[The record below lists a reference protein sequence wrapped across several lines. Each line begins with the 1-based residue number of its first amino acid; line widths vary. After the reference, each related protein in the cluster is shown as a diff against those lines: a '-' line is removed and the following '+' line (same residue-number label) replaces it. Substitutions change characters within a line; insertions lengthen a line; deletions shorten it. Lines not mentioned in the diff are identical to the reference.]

1 MSSITSEEL
10 EKRIYDIDS
19 KLSPKFDSLEV
30 EIKSISE
37 KNDDKKPTPLQQ
49 EVPSTYINF
58 YFCKLSLNI
67 MFTFSYMIA
76 SVSLNIINRVVF
88 YNYKF
93 LFNFSFLLLPQIF
106 CIIFFIIVS
115 KKSETFKQKAGEI
128 SFQDFKK
135 LKWYYLTFAAIFT
148 TNNVFCFYG
157 TQLIINAAMFHTL
170 RKLVLV
176 MVYFYDVC
184 FDQKRFSKFTN
195 ICAVLVIFGSV
206 LTGIDTF
213 SRDYLGIII
222 VLINNT
228 INTIY
233 IKFTE
238 KFKKS
243 TGVTNLKLLVYN
255 SYLSGIA
262 LVVIIFVS
270 GEFSQLMTYF
280 KEEQYLGDGDKTGG
294 TFSGLMFFLFLTCFL
309 VIVLNTSFFISNE
322 KNSPMFTILL
332 SNSKDILTSVLS
344 YFFLEGNKFTF
355 NIAAGLLIATVG
367 AVMFSL
373 KSICDNI
380 IIEKEKT
387 KTKVVS
393 VT

>member
-1 MSSITSEEL
+1 MSNIGIEEERSRLKSSYDKKDDIEIQVSNNKNIQKLSSI
-10 EKRIYDIDS
+10 
-19 KLSPKFDSLEV
+19 
-30 EIKSISE
+30 
-37 KNDDKKPTPLQQ
+37 QQ
-49 EVPSTYINF
+49 EIPSSYINF
-58 YFCKLSLNI
+58 YFCKLTVNI
-67 MFTFSYMIA
+67 MYTFSYMIA
-76 SVSLNIINRVVF
+76 SASLNIVNRVLF
-88 YNYKF
+88 YKYKF
-93 LFNFSFLLLPQIF
+93 CFNFSFLLLPQIF
-106 CIIFFIIVS
+106 CIIFFIILS
-115 KKSETFKQKAGEI
+115 KKSEIFKKKAGEI
-128 SFQDFKK
+128 SFDDFKK
-135 LKWYYLTFAAIFT
+135 LKWYYLVFT
-148 TNNVFCFYG
+148 IVLIINTVLGFYG

-176 MVYFYDVC
+176 MVYFYDVLIG
-184 FDQKRFSKFTN
+184 KKEYSNYINVSAALIT
-195 ICAVLVIFGSV
+195 LG
-206 LTGIDTF
+206 GIISGLETF
-213 SRDYLGIII
+213 SRDYFGILI
-222 VLINNT
+222 VMIYNIFNT
-228 INTIY
+228 LY

-238 KFKKS
+238 TFKKA
-243 TGVTNLKLLVYN
+243 TGVTNLKLLIYN
-255 SYLSGIA
+255 NYLSGSI
-262 LVVIIFVS
+262 VIIIIFS
-270 GEFSQLMTYF
+270 FGEFNQLMTYF

-322 KNSPMFTILL
+322 KNSSIFTILL

-387 KTKVVS
+387 KTKVVP

>member
-1 MSSITSEEL
+1 MSNIGIEEERSRLKSSYDKKDDIEIQVSNNKNIQKLSSI
-10 EKRIYDIDS
+10 
-19 KLSPKFDSLEV
+19 
-30 EIKSISE
+30 
-37 KNDDKKPTPLQQ
+37 QQ
-49 EVPSTYINF
+49 EIPSSYINF
-58 YFCKLSLNI
+58 YFCKLTVNI
-67 MFTFSYMIA
+67 MYTFSYMIA
-76 SVSLNIINRVVF
+76 SASLNIVNRVLF
-88 YNYKF
+88 YKYKF
-93 LFNFSFLLLPQIF
+93 CFNFSFLLLPQIF
-106 CIIFFIIVS
+106 CIIFFIILS
-115 KKSETFKQKAGEI
+115 KKSEIFKKKAGEI
-128 SFQDFKK
+128 SFDDFKK
-135 LKWYYLTFAAIFT
+135 LKWYYLVFT
-148 TNNVFCFYG
+148 IVLIINTVLGFYG

-367 AVMFSL
+367 AVMFSS